1 MVNTQIIANELNNKL
16 NTIANAMNLGHQFR
30 LMAHIGKAKQG
41 NAIDGIL
48 KPVNSDALSKG
59 GTDTGTVNSQIV
71 YVAEVIVPTAI
82 DNKSVLAVEN
92 AITKLVHD
100 YNGYSFVNGSDNII
114 WELSMGTPKDYAMR
128 GGTGLSMPM
137 AFTVKVSYSDV
148 GLINGIKAWTLD
160 GETIPYTGEGVIL
173 DKEGV
178 TLSVL
183 EAKTQQTI
191 PTSQRKQ
198 YKFTIPYDKTNVVC
212 TTLQNDILNG
222 DFRKTYTLAYNDGV
236 VTYSAKVSLYK
247 TGDMGTQ
254 KTGDATMMSVSFVDA
269 GNKTYKDV
277 NNNDVTYTIGLL
289 SFPFDDQSEN
299 TLYFESQAAQQTYM
313 NNAVSTGSASYRD
326 MTAPNLNTTIL
337 TNVVYDA
344 SQGVQTYDVNT
355 LTNLNYAAIKKTT
368 TIVTPAS
375 GSTPATTTTQNQYY
389 YYWVTQC
396 TQGADG
402 ILLLDLKLDTIQTY
416 MFNPNLTIP
425 DCLIER
431 AHLNRWI
438 DNGDGTVSFDGTP
451 TSKLFTREDIQ
462 NAPLRLTGRER
473 LSFKYGSTYG
483 EASNWLNEYVA
494 GWLYLF
500 MPAQQYESGADAA
513 KYAFYEETAS
523 GNSYSLA
530 YDTAFQLKAVEYE
543 LFDGDADNTAQSAFG
558 VFFAPVF
565 KKEASIILDGK
576 SHNIR
581 LSQQCLTSIMGKGA
595 AFVYKFSSAPPI
607 ELKNVDWDN
616 YVTISDNVM
625 HINYD
630 ANNNDE
636 GFGGGIFRGVGYNL
650 NQTTTSPEWSGT
662 GVGYIGSN
670 RFYPIFSAQTTYKLS
685 DYYSKSPITFGKNDK
700 TYNLIWSGTLYKNA
714 RSSQTTNIGRPSEG
728 IEKLAIQFF
737 TIDSQ
742 NPIKLEFLN
751 TVGTTY
757 HYSPP
762 RGLGE
767 CNITVYETYIE
778 VECKVNGLTSNSP
791 AWGTYNLFMV
801 VPAIIN
807 AEKKP
812 LFNPKLLGADYRSLR
827 LTNAIGD
834 GYDYDLQKINKQTI
848 KTIYT
853 SPISPDINRA
863 YFRITD
869 LDGVYNNASDQNLQ
883 GSVESVESSLPIAT
897 DAYRTML
904 ANNKNFFAIQNIQNN
919 MAQRAIDYNS
929 ISGGVSLLGGALQS
943 VVGGGFGAA
952 MGVGTAASAVQ
963 QVLSIQQQ
971 RESLE
976 ATKAIQSLTID
987 NMISRPN
994 SVSNANGNVIFNL
1007 SYTTSMPI
1015 VEEYD
1020 MLYADKEKVNNHM
1033 FQYGFAAHFL
1043 DDVKNF
1049 LHTRK
1054 YFDYVQAQIT
1064 EIQGI
1069 ALSNEIRN
1077 DIKQHFARGIRFWN
1091 YTTFATNGVQYDLE
1105 NYELWLED

>member
-16 NTIANAMNLGHQFR
+16 NTIANALNLGHQFK
-30 LMAHIGKAKQG
+30 LMAHIAKSKQG

-82 DNKSVLAVEN
+82 DNKSVMAVEN

-236 VTYSAKVSLYK
+236 VTYSARVSLFK
-247 TGDMGTQ
+247 TGDIGSQ
-254 KTGDATMMSVSFVDA
+254 KTGDATMMAVSFVDA

-289 SFPFDDQSEN
+289 SFPFDDKSEN

-416 MFNPNLTIP
+416 MFNPNISIP

-431 AHLNRWI
+431 AHLNRWEEMPNDATKIRFANRKDNPILLAEPNVGDSGKTCTARTNLAFSWTGISDVDRWLTANISYWVYAYVDTTNI
-438 DNGDGTVSFDGTP
+438 DYIVDTYNS
-451 TSKLFTREDIQ
+451 
-462 NAPLRLTGRER
+462 NA
-473 LSFKYGSTYG
+473 KI
-483 EASNWLNEYVA
+483 
-494 GWLYLF
+494 
-500 MPAQQYESGADAA
+500 SGADTVVGMKSIDGSEY
-513 KYAFYEETAS
+513 KYPYGVFCYPVYRNNSKVIKFLRVSPGTNPVSKTLDITDFSNFLDRNGGTSHIFCIKASIVPPFGGGYYFAPYTTTNPDTNNMGNEIYIDGNGDLILEQSNANALGTNGYISLTDVNGNLCCRLTAS
-523 GNSYSLA
+523 STMDTSIRLFTAPQQIIQSFNSYNANDFTTPIFNKTDIIGANHNAEYNPKMYQTDFVEYHLKDNAGYDYVYDKSKACTQYGIAQFLYSEALQPEITRYYCRYNSSESIYSYFMTEDYTGLAGSIDTTLSLAVDSYDNFIANNRNFWLQTLLGFGLNIAGSGIKSTNPVAGATSAGLSLFDSAFALSDRLFTKSNLEQAPDSIRNTSGSILGNLQIAPMAIFLETWSA
-530 YDTAFQLKAVEYE
+530 YDT
-543 LFDGDADNTAQSAFG
+543 
-558 VFFAPVF
+558 
-565 KKEASIILDGK
+565 
-576 SHNIR
+576 
-581 LSQQCLTSIMGKGA
+581 TSITADTYM
-595 AFVYKFSSAPPI
+595 
-607 ELKNVDWDN
+607 
-616 YVTISDNVM
+616 
-625 HINYD
+625 
-630 ANNNDE
+630 
-636 GFGGGIFRGVGYNL
+636 NL
-650 NQTTTSPEWSGT
+650 N
-662 GVGYIGSN
+662 GYI
-670 RFYPIFSAQTTYKLS
+670 
-685 DYYSKSPITFGKNDK
+685 
-700 TYNLIWSGTLYKNA
+700 YN
-714 RSSQTTNIGRPSEG
+714 QV
-728 IEKLAIQFF
+728 
-737 TIDSQ
+737 DS
-742 NPIKLEFLN
+742 
-751 TVGTTY
+751 V
-757 HYSPP
+757 
-762 RGLGE
+762 LG
-767 CNITVYETYIE
+767 Y
-778 VECKVNGLTSNSP
+778 
-791 AWGTYNLFMV
+791 
-801 VPAIIN
+801 
-807 AEKKP
+807 
-812 LFNPKLLGADYRSLR
+812 
-827 LTNAIGD
+827 
-834 GYDYDLQKINKQTI
+834 
-848 KTIYT
+848 
-853 SPISPDINRA
+853 
-863 YFRITD
+863 
-869 LDGVYNNASDQNLQ
+869 
-883 GSVESVESSLPIAT
+883 
-897 DAYRTML
+897 
-904 ANNKNFFAIQNIQNN
+904 
-919 MAQRAIDYNS
+919 
-929 ISGGVSLLGGALQS
+929 
-943 VVGGGFGAA
+943 
-952 MGVGTAASAVQ
+952 
-963 QVLSIQQQ
+963 
-971 RESLE
+971 
-976 ATKAIQSLTID
+976 
-987 NMISRPN
+987 
-994 SVSNANGNVIFNL
+994 
-1007 SYTTSMPI
+1007 
-1015 VEEYD
+1015 
-1020 MLYADKEKVNNHM
+1020 
-1033 FQYGFAAHFL
+1033 
-1043 DDVKNF
+1043 

-1054 YFDYVQAQIT
+1054 YFNYIKAQLT
-1064 EIQGI
+1064 DIQGV
-1069 ALSNEIRN
+1069 ALSNLIRN
-1077 DIKQHFARGIRFWN
+1077 DIKQRFSNGLRFWDAS
-1091 YTTFATNGVQYDLE
+1091 TFATNGVQYDLE